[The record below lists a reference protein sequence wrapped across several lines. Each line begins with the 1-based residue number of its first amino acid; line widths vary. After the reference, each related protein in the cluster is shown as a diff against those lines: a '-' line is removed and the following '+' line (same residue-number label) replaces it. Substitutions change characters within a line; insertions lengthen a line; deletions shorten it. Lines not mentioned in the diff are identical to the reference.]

1 LNVEWKRSGRDTNWR
16 KAVTVGRAFEE
27 ALSGSGSPDTVQPL
41 SVLVADDDAG
51 SLLVARAAVERSGH
65 ECLTA
70 VDGHAAWKT
79 YQQHRPDVV
88 VTDLAM
94 PGMDGLALCRAI
106 RAAETDS
113 YTYIMLVTSHDGR
126 EDVLAGMQAGADD
139 YVTKPLDPFVLHT
152 RLVAAR
158 RVTALHRELA
168 GALKAARTSNQRLA
182 EFTGRVSHDLRNPL
196 TSLLGYV
203 ELAEMD
209 DGPDSENPAEY
220 LSIIGSSARRM
231 LAMVDDLLGFASI
244 GGSLSR
250 TRISLVE
257 LVRDV
262 TTDLH
267 QGLTQAG
274 ASVECTDFALTADPV
289 QMRVALQNLIQNAA
303 AYRRPQVPPV
313 IRISGHAVEDGVV
326 VRVSD
331 NGKGI
336 SEKDRRR
343 VMEPLVRLHR
353 EGDPAGTGLG
363 LATCAQIAAAHGGR
377 LDIEPGENSGTTI
390 SLYLPDHG

>member
-1 LNVEWKRSGRDTNWR
+1 MEWKRSAQGHELE
-16 KAVTVGRAFEE
+16 KVVTVDRAFGG
-27 ALSGSGSPDTVQPL
+27 AVSGSGSLGRAQPL
-41 SVLVADDDAG
+41 SVLVADDDVG
-51 SLLVARAAVERSGH
+51 SLLVAQAAVERAGH

-70 VDGHAAWKT
+70 VDGEAAWET

-106 RAAETDS
+106 RAAEADS

-126 EDVLAGMQAGADD
+126 EDVLAGMEAGADD

-152 RLVAAR
+152 RFVAAR
-158 RVTALHRELA
+158 RVTELHRELA
-168 GALKAARTSNQRLA
+168 SALKSARTSNERLA

-209 DGPDSENPAEY
+209 EGPESENLAEY
-220 LSIIGSSARRM
+220 LAIIDSSAKRM

-244 GGSLSR
+244 GGSLTRS
-250 TRISLVE
+250 RISLAE
-257 LVRDV
+257 LVGDV

-274 ASVECTDFALTADPV
+274 ASVECSDFVLTADPV
-289 QMRVALQNLIQNAA
+289 QIRVALQNLIQNAV
-303 AYRRPQVPPV
+303 AYRRPQVPPI
-313 IRISGHAVEDGVV
+313 IRVSGHPMEEGVV

-377 LDIEPGENSGTTI
+377 LDIAAGEDGGTTV
-390 SLYLPDHG
+390 SLYLPHSG